1 MATNSIARRI
11 YDFLKDIPPFN
22 LIDATD
28 LLHWSAR
35 VEVLYLPAGKL
46 IFDIDE
52 APKNGFF
59 VVREG
64 AVDLLSWAPSGE
76 EVLVE
81 RCAEGELFGIRP
93 LLAGDNYQLR
103 ARAAEESLIYAIQ
116 TEGLRENLV
125 KYPKVMFY
133 LAAMMAGGRNTR
145 REASPFLVSDAAAAS
160 NFAVGGL
167 LELQSVQR
175 AKDPVTCQADT
186 PIYQAA
192 EIMSEQDVGSIIIV
206 NKQQHPMGILTDRDI
221 RRNVATGLYGRNRPI
236 KEVMSYPVVCI
247 SSDVV
252 VAEVQIAMVKYNI
265 HHLIV
270 TEDGTDQSPIVGV
283 ISEHDLLVLSGN
295 NPAVLVREI
304 GRSKTVAYLRELRI
318 RAEGLLREY
327 LEQEVSISYIM
338 AIMTEINDQIISRC
352 IRLSIKD
359 LLAQGAGEPP
369 CRYAWMSLGSQGR
382 GEQLLRTDQDSALI
396 FEDLA
401 EGQHEKAKNYF
412 VEMAKLV
419 TEKLFQVGYAYCSG
433 NMMASNPKWCL
444 STSGWKNIFTQ
455 WMKDPKSEN
464 ILNVSVFF
472 DYRCVHGDAS
482 LTTGLTDHIFNELE
496 HTSIFQA
503 FLARAALQN
512 PAPLTFFRNFMV
524 ERSGEYKDQFDLKGR
539 AMMPLTDA
547 ARVLILQAKKGGIN
561 NTIQRFKALATLEP
575 QNEELYLAAAEAY
588 EILVRMRARIGLKRQ
603 DNGRYLNP
611 GELSRFQ
618 RVLLR
623 NTFNPVQEIQQLL
636 EVRFQINFIR

>member
-11 YDFLKDIPPFN
+11 YDFLKDIPPFH
-22 LIDATD
+22 LIEQSD
-28 LLHWSAR
+28 LLQWSSR
-35 VEVLYLPAGKL
+35 VEVIYLPAGKL
-46 IFDIDE
+46 VFDVGE

-64 AVDLLSWAPSGE
+64 AVDLLGLSTGE
-76 EVLVE
+76 EVLIE

-116 TEGLRENLV
+116 IEGLKETLV
-125 KYPKVMFY
+125 RYPKVMFA
-133 LAAMMAGGRNTR
+133 LATMMAGSRYVR
-145 REASPFLVSDAAAAS
+145 REQNIFVAAAAS
-160 NFAVGGL
+160 QQMPYAVGGL

-175 AKDPVTCQADT
+175 AKDPVVCGPSL

-206 NKQQHPMGILTDRDI
+206 DDKRHPMGILTDRDI

-236 KEVMSYPVVCI
+236 VEVMSHPVVCI
-247 SSDVV
+247 SKEVV
-252 VAEVQIAMVKYNI
+252 VAEVQIAMVKYDI
-265 HHLIV
+265 HHLVV
-270 TEDGTDQSPIVGV
+270 TEDGTDQSPIIGV

-304 GRSKTVAYLRELRI
+304 GRAKSVAYIRELRI
-318 RAEGLLREY
+318 RAEYLLRQY
-327 LEQEVSISYIM
+327 LEQEVSINYIM
-338 AIMTEINDQIISRC
+338 TIMTEINDQIISRC
-352 IRLSIKD
+352 IRMSQEEM
-359 LLAQGAGEPP
+359 LAEGEGEAP

-382 GEQLLRTDQDSALI
+382 GEQLLRTDQDSALV
-396 FEDLA
+396 FEDLPPTA
-401 EGQHEKAKNYF
+401 HTKAKTYF
-412 VEMAKLV
+412 VEMAKRV
-419 TEKLFQVGYAYCSG
+419 TEKLFSVGYAYCSG
-433 NMMASNPKWCL
+433 NMMASNPLWCL
-444 STSGWKNIFTQ
+444 PTSGWKEIFSR

-464 ILNVSVFF
+464 ILHVSVFF
-472 DYRCVHGDAS
+472 DYRCVYGDAT
-482 LTTGLTDHIFNELE
+482 LTAGLTDHIFNVLE
-496 HTSIFQA
+496 QTSIFQS

-524 ERSGEYKDQFDLKGR
+524 ERTGEYKDQFDLKGR

-561 NTIQRFKALATLEP
+561 NTIQRFKILAELEP
-575 QNEELYLAAAEAY
+575 QNEELFLAAAEAY
-588 EILVRMRARIGLKRQ
+588 EILVRMRARIGLKRE
-603 DNGRYLNP
+603 DHGRYLNP
-611 GELSRFQ
+611 SELSRFQ

-623 NTFNPVQEIQQLL
+623 NTFTPVQEIQQLL
-636 EVRFQINFIR
+636 EVRFQLNFIR

>member
-1 MATNSIARRI
+1 MATNAIARRI

-22 LIDATD
+22 LIDQED

-46 IFDIDE
+46 IFDVGE
-52 APKNGFF
+52 PPKNGFF

-64 AVDLLSWAPSGE
+64 AVDLLSITPTGQ

-93 LLAGDNYQLR
+93 LLAGDNYHLR

-125 KYPKVMFY
+125 KYPKVVFY
-133 LAAMMAGGRNTR
+133 LAAMMAGARNIR
-145 REASPFLVSDAAAAS
+145 RETATAPVIAATDTS
-160 NFAVGGL
+160 FAVGGL

-175 AKDPVTCQADT
+175 AKDPVTCQPDT
-186 PIYQAA
+186 PIYRAA

-206 NKQQHPMGILTDRDI
+206 DEQQHPVGILTDRDI

-247 SSDVV
+247 SRDVV

-270 TEDGTDQSPIVGV
+270 TEDGTDQSPILGV

-304 GRSKTVAYLRELRI
+304 SRSKTVAYLRELRI
-318 RAEGLLREY
+318 RAEGLLRQY
-327 LEQEVSISYIM
+327 LEQEVSITYIM

-359 LLAQGAGEPP
+359 MLAQDAGEPP

-382 GEQLLRTDQDSALI
+382 GEQLLRTDQDSALV
-396 FEDLA
+396 FEDLP
-401 EGQHEKAKNYF
+401 EGQHGKAKAYF
-412 VEMAKLV
+412 VEMAQLV
-419 TEKLFQVGYAYCSG
+419 TEKLYQVGYAYCSG

-444 STSGWKNIFTQ
+444 PTSGWKQIFTQ

-464 ILNVSVFF
+464 ILHVSVFF
-472 DYRCVHGDAS
+472 DYRCIYGDAS
-482 LTTGLTDHIFNELE
+482 LTAGLTNHIFNELE
-496 HTSIFQA
+496 QTTIFQA

-547 ARVLILQAKKGGIN
+547 ARVLILQAKKGGVN
-561 NTIQRFKALATLEP
+561 NTIQRFKALAALEP

-588 EILVRMRARIGLKRQ
+588 EILVRMRARIGLKRE
-603 DNGRYLNP
+603 DNGRYLKP
-611 GELSRFQ
+611 TELGRFQ
-618 RVLLR
+618 KVLLR
-623 NTFNPVQEIQQLL
+623 NTFNPIQEIQQLL